1 MMECQSTDSGGS
13 DSVSESLS
21 NDSLNHDLADNSAVT
36 SGWQQSCLEQ
46 VPAVLPCCQTEQM
59 SVAGFQLDAQTANEA
74 QMIVSLCDSKKQLAE
89 LCEEPDPINNDKIVQ
104 FEEQSQ
110 SLGSVSDDLS
120 LQVSMNAILELGADV
135 AHGKPQK
142 SSHPSHSC
150 EDLLINAGLSVSNS
164 NIVGES
170 DSIQRGVAITTGQIR
185 SETNNLPFKNSEEK
199 LSNDERGKDDHRPE
213 SSNECHVLSE
223 QLHQENDDDDDV
235 VEQLLQ
241 EIDSFGQSPVPCSS
255 DQSLIDRQTD
265 DQCFSPGRESEE
277 CDRST
282 EQHSNAKSLLHQ
294 DYQNRDRQLVDGSSS
309 ESQLSDGGGTSETD
323 TSSQNTANEGVAI
336 FTAEQITPDQLPA
349 AYNVLVHRYLLLRQ
363 HRSEQLAIQHQME
376 EDHQAISARLASVV
390 VERDR
395 YLRKLDEYEDFSLA
409 DLEEVKQVSD
419 FEMLIYNCACN

>member
-13 DSVSESLS
+13 DSISESLS

-74 QMIVSLCDSKKQLAE
+74 QMIVSFCDSKQQLPE

-120 LQVSMNAILELGADV
+120 VQVSMNAILELGADV

-150 EDLLINAGLSVSNS
+150 EGLLINAGLSVSNS
-164 NIVGES
+164 NIVGEG
-170 DSIQRGVAITTGQIR
+170 DSIQRGVAMTTGQIR

-199 LSNDERGKDDHRPE
+199 LSNDERGKDDYRPE
-213 SSNECHVLSE
+213 SSNECHIFSE
-223 QLHQENDDDDDV
+223 QLHQESDDV

-282 EQHSNAKSLLHQ
+282 EQHSNAKSSLHE
-294 DYQNRDRQLVDGSSS
+294 DYQNKDRQLVDGSSS

-363 HRSEQLAIQHQME
+363 HRSEQLAIQRQME